1 MIRLMIHWPRSSVPL
16 IAAMMNLAGLSGTMN
31 FLLVGGKRLKI
42 HLDTRLNKKN
52 IAILPYSMLEYLTR
66 QYGGVTVTFKIVLF
80 TSTLRTAWVS
90 RSKGIRNKADVVPV
104 LQCFSTSHYRA
115 LPTMQSTLT
124 AGHEYGWRIPGTSG
138 TGYVGGTSQS
148 SSPG

>member
-16 IAAMMNLAGLSGTMN
+16 IAAMMNLAGLSDTMN

-66 QYGGVTVTFKIVLF
+66 QYSGVTVTCKIVLF
-80 TSTLRTAWVS
+80 TSTLRTARFS

-104 LQCFSTSHYRA
+104 LQCFSTSNYRA
-115 LPTMQSTLT
+115 
-124 AGHEYGWRIPGTSG
+124 
-138 TGYVGGTSQS
+138 
-148 SSPG
+148 

>member
-1 MIRLMIHWPRSSVPL
+1 MHNRSDSRLFFGAG
-16 IAAMMNLAGLSGTMN
+16 AAEY
-31 FLLVGGKRLKI
+31 KI
-42 HLDTRLNKKN
+42 HPDTRLNKKN

-66 QYGGVTVTFKIVLF
+66 HYGGVTVTCKIVLF
-80 TSTLRTAWVS
+80 TSTLRTAWFS

-115 LPTMQSTLT
+115 LPTMQSALT

-138 TGYVGGTSQS
+138 TGYLGGTRQ